1 MKRTSQIYRAGEY
14 LPEGVKKMSRKRGIA
29 VLVFSVGLLLAIGP
43 GTAMSVE
50 PSLEQIFDKI
60 TTLESEIS
68 RMGEMSQEARDIAV
82 TTRLDTGGF
91 KEEVLARLGIWRG
104 KLGQGLILALE
115 TRDLAERAMKEAG
128 ICSELQDRVNGV
140 NSRMDGLG
148 ATMGQ
153 LRGRLFELGGVLEQL
168 QGEFDSLK
176 KELVSHEQLAA
187 VVGGILDKE
196 IGGLGS
202 RIDTEVAGLWEEIG
216 SLYSE
221 TDYLKG
227 SVEELGV
234 DVSLAKEMAASAKET
249 AASAKE
255 MVLTDMDRLDKEI
268 SGLGSRIDTEV
279 AGLQEEIGSLYS
291 KTDYLKGS
299 VEELGAD
306 VSLAK
311 EMAASAKIQSDQA
324 RKEAQ
329 SASAESRRQTQMLM
343 RRVDKLISRI
353 EALEKGV
360 GKSVPIKLKIP
371 SKKKV
376 SALKTYKVGRG
387 ETLAKISARRNIYD
401 NPDEWKKIFE
411 MNRDKI
417 SDPNLI
423 YPGQIL
429 VIPQ

>member
-1 MKRTSQIYRAGEY
+1 MRRTSQIYRVGEY

-50 PSLEQIFDKI
+50 PSLEQVFDKI

-104 KLGQGLILALE
+104 KLGQSLILALE

-196 IGGLGS
+196 ISGLGS

-221 TDYLKG
+221 
-227 SVEELGV
+227 
-234 DVSLAKEMAASAKET
+234 
-249 AASAKE
+249 
-255 MVLTDMDRLDKEI
+255 
-268 SGLGSRIDTEV
+268 
-279 AGLQEEIGSLYS
+279 
-291 KTDYLKGS
+291 TDYLKGS

-329 SASAESRRQTQMLM
+329 SASAESRLQTQMLM

-360 GKSVPIKLKIP
+360 GKSAPTKLKIP

-376 SALKTYKVGRG
+376 SGLKTYKVGKG
-387 ETLAKISARRNIYD
+387 ETLAKISARGNIYD
-401 NPDEWKKIFE
+401 NPDQWKKIFE